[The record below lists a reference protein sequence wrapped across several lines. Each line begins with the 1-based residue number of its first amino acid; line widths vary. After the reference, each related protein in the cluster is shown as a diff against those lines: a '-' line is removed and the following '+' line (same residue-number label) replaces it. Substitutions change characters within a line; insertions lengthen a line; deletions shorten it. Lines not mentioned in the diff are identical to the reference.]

1 MRRRLIAIVALLS
14 AAGPAQAIDL
24 MESFESALAYD
35 AQFAADASAA
45 EAGREYAVQG
55 RAALLPRVSVSG
67 QYYRV
72 GSKVT
77 VDLPPEI
84 ADLVND
90 DSSGDV
96 YGYGIQLSQPL
107 YRADLRSTSR
117 SLAAQAGI
125 SELAFRA
132 ARQNLILRVAQG
144 YFDVLSAQD
153 SLAFARAQK
162 ASVAEQLAAAQARFD
177 SGRARITD
185 VVEAQASFD
194 ALVAQEIAAE
204 NALAVTRARFFA
216 LTGRDGEDPEPLAAG
231 PVPGPAEGLETWLAR
246 VDAGSIEVRVR
257 ALEVEIAE
265 AEVRRHRLAGRPQL
279 DLVAKYQ
286 ESFQDGELS
295 QLAYPD
301 RAKGSTVGVQ
311 FSMPVFASGALR
323 SRYRQAVAEQR
334 QAEQLLESTRRDVA
348 VSTRQAHA
356 DVTAGALRVAALEQ
370 SLKSAEVSLEAGELG
385 QEVGTRTNLDVLT
398 LRQQV
403 YDAKRALAD
412 ARYGYLLA
420 RLNLSAVAG
429 ELKESEL
436 ESIH

>member
-1 MRRRLIAIVALLS
+1 MRRQLILVTALLS
-14 AAGPAQAIDL
+14 IAGPAQAIDL
-24 MESFESALAYD
+24 MESFASALAQD
-35 AQFAADASAA
+35 AEFAADASAA
-45 EAGREYAVQG
+45 EAGRELAVQG
-55 RAALLPRVSVSG
+55 RAALMPRVSVSG
-67 QYYRV
+67 QYNRV
-72 GSKVT
+72 GSSTT
-77 VDLPPEI
+77 VDLPPEV
-84 ADLVND
+84 ADLISD
-90 DSSGDV
+90 DANGDV

-107 YRADLRSTSR
+107 YRADLRADGK
-117 SLAAQAGI
+117 SLTAQSEI

-132 ARQNLILRVAQG
+132 ARQNLILRVAQA

-153 SLAFARAQK
+153 SLAFAQAQK
-162 ASVAEQLAAAQARFD
+162 ASVAEQLAGARARFD

-185 VVEAQASFD
+185 VAEAQASFD
-194 ALVAQEIAAE
+194 ALVAAEIAAE
-204 NALAVTRARFFA
+204 NELAVARARFFS
-216 LTGRDGEDPEPLAAG
+216 LTGREGEDPEPLQASAASR
-231 PVPGPAEGLETWLAR
+231 PAEALEIWLAR
-246 VDAGSIEVRVR
+246 ARTESIEVRVR

-265 AEVRRHRLAGRPQL
+265 AEMRRHRFAGRPQL

-301 RAKGSTVGVQ
+301 RSEGTSVGLQ

-323 SRYRQAVAEQR
+323 SRQRQAVAEHR
-334 QAEQLLESTRRDVA
+334 QAMQLLEATRRDVS

-370 SLKSAEVSLEAGELG
+370 SLKSAEISLESGELG

-403 YDAKRALAD
+403 FDAKRALAD

-420 RLNLSAVAG
+420 RLNLSAVTG
-429 ELKESEL
+429 RLTENEL

>member
-1 MRRRLIAIVALLS
+1 MRRRLILVAALCS
-14 AAGPAQAIDL
+14 IAGPAQAIDL
-24 MESFESALAYD
+24 MESFRSALASD

-45 EAGREYAVQG
+45 EAGRELAVQG

-67 QYYRV
+67 QYNRV
-72 GSKVT
+72 GSQT
-77 VDLPPEI
+77 SVDLPPEVAGI
-84 ADLVND
+84 VESDA
-90 DSSGDV
+90 SGDV

-107 YRADLRSTSR
+107 YRADLRADGQNLR
-117 SLAAQAGI
+117 AQSGI

-132 ARQNLILRVAQG
+132 ARQNLILRVAQA
-144 YFDVLSAQD
+144 YFDVLGAQD

-162 ASVAEQLAAAQARFD
+162 ASVAEQLAAAEARFD
-177 SGRARITD
+177 SGRARVTD
-185 VVEAQASFD
+185 VAEAQASFD
-194 ALVAQEIAAE
+194 ALVAAEIAAE
-204 NALAVTRARFFA
+204 NELAVARARFFA
-216 LTGRDGEDPEPLAAG
+216 LTGREGEDPEPLAASTAA
-231 PVPGPAEGLETWLAR
+231 GPAEGLDAWLAR
-246 VDAGSIEVRVR
+246 ARSESIEVRIR
-257 ALEVEIAE
+257 ALEVGIAE
-265 AEVRRHRLAGRPQL
+265 AEMRRYRLAGRPQL

-301 RAKGSTVGVQ
+301 RSEGSSVGLQ

-323 SRYRQAVAEQR
+323 SRHRQAVAEHR
-334 QAEQLLESTRRDVA
+334 QAVQRLEAARRDVS

-370 SLKSAEVSLEAGELG
+370 SLKSAEISLEAGELG

-403 YDAKRALAD
+403 FDARRALAD
-412 ARYGYLLA
+412 ARYGYLLT

-429 ELKESEL
+429 QLTESEL
-436 ESIH
+436 EYIH

>member
-1 MRRRLIAIVALLS
+1 MRRKLIVVAALVS
-14 AAGPAQAIDL
+14 IAGPARAIDL
-24 MESFESALAYD
+24 MESFRSALAND
-35 AQFAADASAA
+35 AEFAADASAA

-55 RAALLPRVSVSG
+55 RATLLPRVSVSG
-67 QYYRV
+67 QYNRV
-72 GSKVT
+72 GSKTT

-84 ADLVND
+84 ANLVESD
-90 DSSGDV
+90 ASGDV

-107 YRADLRSTSR
+107 YRADLRADGR
-117 SLAAQAGI
+117 NLAAR
-125 SELAFRA
+125 SEIAELVFRA
-132 ARQNLILRVAQG
+132 ARQNLILRVAQA

-162 ASVAEQLAAAQARFD
+162 ASVAEQLAGAQARFD
-177 SGRARITD
+177 SGRARVTD
-185 VVEAQASFD
+185 VVEAQAGFD
-194 ALVAQEIAAE
+194 ALVAAEIAAE
-204 NALAVTRARFFA
+204 NELAVARARFFE
-216 LTGRDGEDPEPLAAG
+216 LTGREGEDPEPLAAAAATG
-231 PVPGPAEGLETWLAR
+231 PSEGLEAWLAR
-246 VDAGSIEVRVR
+246 ARTDSIEVRVR
-257 ALEVEIAE
+257 ALEAEIAE
-265 AEVRRHRLAGRPQL
+265 AEVRRHGLAGRPQL

-301 RAKGSTVGVQ
+301 RSEGSTVGVQ

-323 SRYRQAVAEQR
+323 SRHRQAIAEHR
-334 QAEQLLESTRRDVA
+334 QAMQLLEATRRDVS

-370 SLKSAEVSLEAGELG
+370 SLKSAEISLEAGELG

-403 YDAKRALAD
+403 FDAKRALAD

-420 RLNLSAVAG
+420 RLNLSAVTG
-429 ELKESEL
+429 QLKESEL